1 MVQKIIKTLLFTI
14 AFTAYAQDHSK
25 VFHLH
30 DDAEKQLKQAIKRV
44 NEQNIVEALNL
55 SRNLVEKYPGFK
67 LGQLMYGDLLAI
79 HSNVQPIINKKA
91 IDDIRNEAIA
101 RVKFKPKYN
110 NNLIP
115 KSIVKLSN
123 NYPYVFLIEAQT
135 YRMYIVKNDMKHP
148 VVVADHYVSI
158 GKKGSG
164 KKSTGDNK
172 TPLGIYTILETLH
185 DDDLPELYGNG
196 AYTLDYPNTW
206 DIEKGHTGYG
216 IWIHG
221 VPRDT
226 YSRPPKDSEGCV
238 VLSNLAIDNLK
249 NIIALGKTPVLITNK
264 IIWLTPEKWELQ
276 SKQALDVLE
285 NWRETW
291 QSLNAKNFIELHSKK
306 FRSKN
311 QNYSDRKKHI
321 KRITP
326 KKEYINVEV
335 NNIDMF
341 LYPDQKNMFV
351 AKFTQDY
358 ESNNFVAAG
367 EEKELYWKLEKDN
380 KWRIILEKM

>member
-1 MVQKIIKTLLFTI
+1 MIQKIIKTLLFTI
-14 AFTAYAQDHSK
+14 AFTAYAQDHSE

-30 DDAEKQLKQAIKRV
+30 DDAERQLKQTIEKV
-44 NEQNIVEALNL
+44 NEQDILEALNL
-55 SRNLVEKYPGFK
+55 SRNLVEKYPRFK
-67 LGQLMYGDLLAI
+67 LGQVIYGDLLAI

-91 IDDIRNEAIA
+91 IDDIRSEAVA
-101 RVKFKPKYN
+101 RIKFKPKY

-115 KSIVKLSN
+115 KSIVQLSN

-135 YRMYIVKNDMKHP
+135 YRMYVVKNDIKHP

-158 GKKGSG
+158 GKKGGG

-206 DIEKGHTGYG
+206 DTEKGYTGYG

-238 VLSNLAIDNLK
+238 VISNAAIDNLK

-264 IIWLTPEKWELQ
+264 ITWLTPEEWEMQ
-276 SKQALDVLE
+276 NKQALAVLE

-291 QSLNAKNFIELHSKK
+291 QSLNAESLVALHSTEFK
-306 FRSKN
+306 SKN
-311 QNYSDRKKHI
+311 QNYSERKKHI

-326 KKEYINVEV
+326 KKEYIRVEI
-335 NNIDMF
+335 NNIDIF
-341 LYPDQKNMFV
+341 LYPNQKNMFM
-351 AKFTQDY
+351 AKFIQDY
-358 ESNNFVAAG
+358 ESNNFEAAG

-380 KWRIILEKM
+380 KWRIILEKI

>member
-1 MVQKIIKTLLFTI
+1 
-14 AFTAYAQDHSK
+14 
-25 VFHLH
+25 
-30 DDAEKQLKQAIKRV
+30 
-44 NEQNIVEALNL
+44 
-55 SRNLVEKYPGFK
+55 
-67 LGQLMYGDLLAI
+67 MY
-79 HSNVQPIINKKA
+79 V
-91 IDDIRNEAIA
+91 
-101 RVKFKPKYN
+101 
-110 NNLIP
+110 
-115 KSIVKLSN
+115 
-123 NYPYVFLIEAQT
+123 
-135 YRMYIVKNDMKHP
+135 VKNDIKHP

-158 GKKGSG
+158 GKKGGG

-206 DIEKGHTGYG
+206 DTEKGYTGYG

-238 VLSNLAIDNLK
+238 VISNAAIDNLK

-264 IIWLTPEKWELQ
+264 ITWLTPEEWEMQ
-276 SKQALDVLE
+276 NKQALAVLE

-291 QSLNAKNFIELHSKK
+291 QSLNAESLVALHSKEFK
-306 FRSKN
+306 SKN
-311 QNYSDRKKHI
+311 QNYSERKKHI

-326 KKEYINVEV
+326 KKEYIRVEI
-335 NNIDMF
+335 NNIDIF
-341 LYPDQKNMFV
+341 LYPNQKNMFM
-351 AKFTQDY
+351 AKFIQDY
-358 ESNNFVAAG
+358 ESNNFEAAG

-380 KWRIILEKM
+380 KWRIILEKI